1 MRNPISRPRILL
13 AEDHAGM
20 LESVTDLLKKEFE
33 LVGAVSNGR
42 LVLDNFEQLHPDLI
56 VMDIAMPKL
65 DGIRTARELR
75 LRGCEAKIVFLTVQE
90 DEDYISAALNAGASG
105 YVLKS
110 RMQSDLIIALKKI
123 LAGEVFVSRR

>member
-1 MRNPISRPRILL
+1 
-13 AEDHAGM
+13 M
-20 LESVTDLLKKEFE
+20 LETVTDLLKKEFE
-33 LVGAVSNGR
+33 LVGAVPNGR
-42 LVLDNFEQLHPDLI
+42 LVLNIFEQLRPDLI
-56 VMDIAMPKL
+56 VMDIAMPEL

-110 RMQSDLIIALKKI
+110 RMQSDLIIALKKV